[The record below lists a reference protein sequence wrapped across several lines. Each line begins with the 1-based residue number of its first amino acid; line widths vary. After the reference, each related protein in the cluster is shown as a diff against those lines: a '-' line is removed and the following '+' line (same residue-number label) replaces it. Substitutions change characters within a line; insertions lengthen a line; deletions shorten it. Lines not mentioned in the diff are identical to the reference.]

1 MARWQPDAQGRLQLA
16 ALELFRER
24 GYANVTVAEIADRA
38 GLTKRTFFN
47 HFPDKREVL
56 FAGAQDFEAGII
68 KHLTQA
74 PDDAAPIDAAIAALT
89 HSSLELAQYRD
100 YARIRRDL
108 IASAPELQERD
119 LIKMTSLASAIAD
132 ALCQRHVP
140 PRTAT
145 LTAQAAVAVFNTAYA
160 DWIDNSTEDFHTL
173 MQRSLAEFR
182 QAVGATDDAA
192 PPNQATKTLVLCQ
205 SRYLRAGSWALSG
218 RSSLSRSGGRP

>member
-24 GYANVTVAEIADRA
+24 GYADVTVAEIAERA

-56 FAGAQDFEAGII
+56 FAGAQDFEAGIV
-68 KHLTQA
+68 KHLTEA
-74 PDDAAPIDAAIAALT
+74 ADDLDPINAAIAALT

-100 YARIRRDL
+100 YARIRREL

-119 LIKMTSLASAIAD
+119 LIKMTSLASAIAE
-132 ALCQRHVP
+132 ALRQRHVP
-140 PRTAT
+140 ARTAT
-145 LTAQAAVAVFNTAYA
+145 LTAQAAVAVFTIAYG
-160 DWIDNSTEDFHTL
+160 DWIDDSTVAFDVL

-182 QAVGATDDAA
+182 QAVGGT
-192 PPNQATKTLVLCQ
+192 PGTGN
-205 SRYLRAGSWALSG
+205 
-218 RSSLSRSGGRP
+218 